1 MPSIHTGH
9 RSRVKTEFLAR
20 GLEGWPDHR
29 VLELLLFYAI
39 PQGDVNALGHE
50 LIDRFGSLAGVLD
63 ASADELM
70 KVPGVGEHTAVLFR
84 LISAVGGRYQEAR
97 GSMGQIVNNP
107 EAAAAILAPYFF
119 GARNEMVYILCLDG
133 KRKVLGVRKVSEGSI
148 HACDINIRR
157 IAEEAMG
164 LRAASIYLAHNHVS
178 NLAFPSAADWQSTD
192 VIRAALA
199 GVGLELV
206 DHIIFVDGD
215 AVSLSQ
221 SERAGQRPLY
231 QLF

>member
-1 MPSIHTGH
+1 
-9 RSRVKTEFLAR
+9 
-20 GLEGWPDHR
+20 
-29 VLELLLFYAI
+29 
-39 PQGDVNALGHE
+39 
-50 LIDRFGSLAGVLD
+50 
-63 ASADELM
+63 
-70 KVPGVGEHTAVLFR
+70 
-84 LISAVGGRYQEAR
+84 
-97 GSMGQIVNNP
+97 
-107 EAAAAILAPYFF
+107 
-119 GARNEMVYILCLDG
+119 MVYILCLDG
-133 KRKVLGVRKVSEGSI
+133 KRKALGVRKVSEGSI
-148 HACDINIRR
+148 HASDINIRR

-199 GVGLELV
+199 GVGLELI

-221 SERAGQRPLY
+221 SEQAGQRPLY